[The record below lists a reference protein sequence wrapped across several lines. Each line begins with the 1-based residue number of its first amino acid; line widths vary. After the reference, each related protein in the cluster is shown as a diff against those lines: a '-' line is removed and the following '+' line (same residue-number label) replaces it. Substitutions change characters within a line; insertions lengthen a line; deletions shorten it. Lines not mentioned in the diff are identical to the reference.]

1 MYVTT
6 SCPYFDLSFVSSDIR
21 SVRTFKIS
29 NSTVH
34 DHVHA
39 RKFSIVNPGHGSDRI
54 RNGRNRKYEKGDML
68 ITSLKLHNKSR
79 IITWNKLVQVLL
91 LISSYCFGLNYLKNF
106 AGFTT
111 NFAMRLYFCLGRT
124 TETLSLHSKNESY
137 YKFVF
142 IYLIA

>member
-91 LISSYCFGLNYLKNF
+91 LISSYCFGLNYLNNF

-111 NFAMRLYFCLGRT
+111 IISQCDFIFALAVLQR
-124 TETLSLHSKNESY
+124 LSLCTQRMNLIINLCL
-137 YKFVF
+137 F
-142 IYLIA
+142 IS